1 MIKIILYITRG
12 HEDLRLFSDEIS
24 FSVEAD
30 SYYLVLDNN
39 ILPSEESYKKAGIV
53 LREMLYSWILQLK
66 SLGSGEI
73 ILLPLDFSDQ
83 YVGCIRIEAIDEGN
97 VLVNY
102 GNTTKVLGYSI
113 SPSLGQIKLNDE
125 AFKVES
131 DSFLT
136 TKEELI
142 ITLENILGK
151 TT

>member
-1 MIKIILYITRG
+1 M
-12 HEDLRLFSDEIS
+12 
-24 FSVEAD
+24 
-30 SYYLVLDNN
+30 VLDNN

-73 ILLPLDFSDQ
+73 ILLPFDFSDQ

-102 GNTTKVLGYSI
+102 GNTTKVQGYSI

-151 TT
+151 TTLSSFRVAIMMPAADV